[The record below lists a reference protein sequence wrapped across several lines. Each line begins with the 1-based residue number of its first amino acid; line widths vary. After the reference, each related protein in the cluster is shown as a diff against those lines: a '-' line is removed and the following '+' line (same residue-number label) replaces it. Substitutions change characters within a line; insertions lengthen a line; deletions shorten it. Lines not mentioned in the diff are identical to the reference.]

1 MKIRTQFFF
10 LVGGI
15 VIVPILTA
23 AGIFFIQRSMDK
35 ETYPVPDY
43 EEIAKSSGG
52 MLERAEWEEL
62 SEFIARRKG
71 DLNFIV
77 IGKDRRVIY
86 STTTD
91 LATGTVVDDALLIQ
105 TIRSTSGR
113 YRYLFDS
120 PVLLHDKETLVIMRL
135 DRLQN
140 GGPPAPIVRFFSLML
155 YVLAALF
162 AFSAAMSVLI
172 ARSIYRSVTV
182 LEAGTRRIAEG
193 ELDVAV
199 DAKGSNEITSLT
211 ASLNRMRLA
220 LKDEETRRARFIMGV
235 SHDLKTP
242 LALIKGYAEAIG
254 DGMAGDPESLEK
266 SVEIIGS
273 KVDQLELM
281 IDDLIGFVKVDSGE
295 WRKKLA
301 PVPLGAFLSAY
312 GKRASLDAELLGRRL
327 ECRIDLPPDLAVPM
341 DERLAL
347 RALENL
353 VNNALRYTASGGLI
367 RITARAEGAEALV
380 EIADDGPG
388 IESGDLDRI
397 FDPFYRGTASRR
409 EQGMGLGLSVVK
421 GVVDSHGWRI
431 AVASTKGAGSPFTIA
446 TPRAGGAGVGRSAGP
461 GRAENAPPPS

>member
-1 MKIRTQFFF
+1 MKIRTQFFI
-10 LVGGI
+10 LVIGI
-15 VIVPILTA
+15 VVVPILTA
-23 AGIFFIQRSMDK
+23 LGIFGIQRSMDK
-35 ETYPVPDY
+35 ETYAVPDY

-52 MLERAEWEEL
+52 MLERAEWEKL
-62 SEFIARRKG
+62 ADFIARRKS

-77 IGKDRRVIY
+77 IGKDHHVIY

-91 LATGTVVDDALLIQ
+91 IATGSSVDDQRLIE

-120 PVLLHDKETLVIMRL
+120 PVELHGKETLVLMRL
-135 DRLQN
+135 DREDD
-140 GGPPAPIVRFFSLML
+140 GGPPSPIVRLFSLML
-155 YVLAALF
+155 YILAALF

-220 LKDEETRRARFIMGV
+220 LKDEESRRARFIMGV

-254 DGMAGDPESLEK
+254 DGMAEDTESLQK
-266 SVEIIGS
+266 SLGIIGS
-273 KVDQLELM
+273 KVDQLEGM
-281 IDDLIGFVKVDSGE
+281 IDDLIGFVKVNTGE
-295 WRKKLA
+295 WRRKLE
-301 PVPLGAFLSAY
+301 PVALGPFLLAY
-312 GKRASLDAELLGRRL
+312 GKRVGADAELLDRRVG
-327 ECRIDLPPDLAVPM
+327 CRIDLPSGLSVPM
-341 DERLAL
+341 DDRLVL

-353 VNNALRYTASGGLI
+353 VNNALRYTAAGGSVLI
-367 RITARAEGAEALV
+367 AAKVEGSRVLI

-388 IESGDLDRI
+388 MSREELSLI
-397 FDPFYRGTASRR
+397 FDPFYRGSASRR

-421 GVVDSHGWRI
+421 GVVESHGWDI
-431 AVASTKGAGSPFTIA
+431 SVSSEKGKGSVFNISIPL
-446 TPRAGGAGVGRSAGP
+446 PDPLLDSGEGSNSGGLSRP
-461 GRAENAPPPS
+461 